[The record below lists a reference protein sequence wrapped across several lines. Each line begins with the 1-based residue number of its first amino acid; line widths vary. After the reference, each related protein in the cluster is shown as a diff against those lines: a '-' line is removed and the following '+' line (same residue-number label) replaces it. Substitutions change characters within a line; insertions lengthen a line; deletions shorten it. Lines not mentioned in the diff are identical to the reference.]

1 VVHSLSRFYSLCCFC
16 LGRPLPPTRMKL
28 LKYEN
33 PINKLLVIIK
43 ILDKISYVFFTFKKR
58 NKRKIKK
65 LDHNCFIWKIIITSL
80 WEPLKNNQLFSNLDQ
95 HFQNQFNFLN
105 LYPALTYNVFNK
117 KKWKPNPFVSYF
129 VKTGSNEYQFF
140 LILAQHWYTYA

>member
-1 VVHSLSRFYSLCCFC
+1 
-16 LGRPLPPTRMKL
+16 MKL

-65 LDHNCFIWKIIITSL
+65 LDYNCFI
-80 WEPLKNNQLFSNLDQ
+80 
-95 HFQNQFNFLN
+95 
-105 LYPALTYNVFNK
+105 
-117 KKWKPNPFVSYF
+117 
-129 VKTGSNEYQFF
+129 
-140 LILAQHWYTYA
+140 